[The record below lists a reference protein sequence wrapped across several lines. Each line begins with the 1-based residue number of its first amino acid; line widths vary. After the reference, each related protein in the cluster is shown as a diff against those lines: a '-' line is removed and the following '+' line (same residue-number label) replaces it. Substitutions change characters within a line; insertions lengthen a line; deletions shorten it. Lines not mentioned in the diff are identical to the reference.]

1 MSDQYDAAAPLIQVA
16 LDTDEAVG
24 NSLAALT
31 RALLR
36 VVRAI
41 NGNIV
46 IQLGDT
52 AAATKISVLKSN
64 GSEAFWFKSDGTS
77 SISPGGTPV
86 TGSGTL
92 NKLPYWTSSSALG
105 DSILSQSG
113 STLTVA
119 DNIALTGTVDGVDV
133 SDFYAQR
140 GAVNGLALL
149 DASARLVSTH
159 FPALT
164 GDITTTAGALATT
177 LATVN
182 ANVGTFG
189 STTQSVQVTVN
200 AKGLITAISNQTIAA
215 GVGGSGTS
223 GTIAKFT
230 AGTTLGNSII
240 TESGAAISVAGT
252 VTVVGSSNVNQLI
265 VKGHSTQTA
274 AQIVI
279 QSNAGA
285 EWLSI
290 RGLANGSVLIGKEA
304 GPSLTSADSIA
315 IGYRAM
321 NGVTSSNSVAIGTQ
335 ALEVMNTSGHSNIAI
350 GYWAL
355 KQLTS
360 GLYSVAVGEEALYS
374 ITTGI
379 NCLGLGT
386 GVGRN
391 VTGSGNVGIGAF
403 AMYYTSTGTDSVYI
417 GTSAGMRVNGTGVTM
432 IGTETGQG
440 AGSTFSIS
448 YSTYIGYRSGYN
460 GSTLGNYNTG
470 VGAETLQKN
479 VANATAVGYK
489 AGNVQTGAGFTA
501 IGYQAGLL
509 STSGTNST
517 LIGSGAGASL
527 TTNGGAVMIGYQAGN
542 AETAANKLYIAN
554 SSTTTPLIYGD
565 FSTPSLT
572 FNGTVNIAD
581 AKNVVFGTTTG
592 SKLGSGA
599 TEKLGAW
606 GATPI
611 VQPTTAVAAAT
622 FVANAGTAVN
632 DASTFDG
639 YTIKQVVKALRN
651 IGWLA

>member
-1 MSDQYDAAAPLIQVA
+1 M
-16 LDTDEAVG
+16 
-24 NSLAALT
+24 
-31 RALLR
+31 
-36 VVRAI
+36 
-41 NGNIV
+41 
-46 IQLGDT
+46 
-52 AAATKISVLKSN
+52 
-64 GSEAFWFKSDGTS
+64 
-77 SISPGGTPV
+77 
-86 TGSGTL
+86 
-92 NKLPYWTSSSALG
+92 
-105 DSILSQSG
+105 
-113 STLTVA
+113 
-119 DNIALTGTVDGVDV
+119 
-133 SDFYAQR
+133 
-140 GAVNGLALL
+140 
-149 DASARLVSTH
+149 
-159 FPALT
+159 
-164 GDITTTAGALATT
+164 
-177 LATVN
+177 
-182 ANVGTFG
+182 
-189 STTQSVQVTVN
+189 
-200 AKGLITAISNQTIAA
+200 
-215 GVGGSGTS
+215 
-223 GTIAKFT
+223 
-230 AGTTLGNSII
+230 
-240 TESGAAISVAGT
+240 TESGAKIEITGALTAIGQSD
-252 VTVVGSSNVNQLI
+252 NNQLI

-321 NGVTSSNSVAIGTQ
+321 NGVTSSNSVALGTQ

-379 NCLGLGT
+379 NCFGLGT

-542 AETAANKLYIAN
+542 AETAANKLYIHN
-554 SSTTTPLIYGD
+554 SSSTTPLIYGD

-572 FNGTVNIAD
+572 FNGTVNIQD
-581 AKNVVFGTTTG
+581 AKNIVLGTTTG
-592 SKLGSGA
+592 SQLGSGA
-599 TEKLGAW
+599 TQKLALW

-611 VQPTTAVAAAT
+611 VQPTTGVAAAT

-639 YTIKQVVKALRN
+639 YTIKQLVKAL
-651 IGWLA
+651 A